1 MQNDYESLLHYYRSC
16 YGEQNR
22 LQLDKAHSIE
32 FITTMRFLLKHLPA
46 GCSVLDCCAAGGAYA
61 FPLAKEGYAVTAGDL
76 VQEHVDI
83 LKAGNQDSLLKCVYQ
98 GDVLDMSQFSD
109 ETFDAVLCM
118 GALYHLMEQTDRE
131 KCIAECLRVLKS
143 GGIFVFAYIN
153 RNAAYINQFTRKSST
168 IQECTDIL
176 RTGANDVFYTMDFN
190 EPQELISKFPVI
202 KITDAG
208 VDGLMYPLYARLNEA
223 TPDEFA
229 AYMDYHLATCEQPSI
244 IGHSMHGLWIG
255 HKHQPEDVVSET

>member
-22 LQLDKAHSIE
+22 LQLDQAHSIE

-61 FPLAKEGYAVTAGDL
+61 FPLAKEGYEVTAGDL

-83 LKAGNQDSLLKCVYQ
+83 LNADNQDGVLKHVYQ
-98 GDVLDMSQFSD
+98 GNVLDMSRFSD
-109 ETFDAVLCM
+109 EVFDAVLCM
-118 GALYHLMEQTDRE
+118 GALYHLIEQKDRE
-131 KCIAECLRVLKS
+131 KCVAECLRVLKS

-153 RNAAYINQFTRKSST
+153 RNAVYVNEFNRKLP

-176 RTGANDVFYTMDFN
+176 RTGVNSVFYTMDFN
-190 EPQELISKFPVI
+190 EPQKLINKFPLT
-202 KITDAG
+202 KITDVG
-208 VDGLMYPLYARLNEA
+208 VDGLMYPLSARLNEA

-229 AYMDYHLATCEQPSI
+229 AYMEYHLATCEQPSI

-255 HKHQPEDVVSET
+255 RKHQSENTANEA